1 MIANA
6 DPKANLAA
14 CADEVRAAIARVLDS
29 GRYILGPEVAAF
41 EREFAAW
48 LGCDSCVT
56 VANGTDAIELALR
69 AVGLRAGEGVVLP
82 ANTVSATIAAAI
94 AAADSNIENVE
105 YAERD
110 LAAATLLFAI
120 EVKNR
125 KHLADVIRRV
135 RRTGV
140 VSGAYR
146 YPL

>member
-1 MIANA
+1 MGYLSPGKGIVVHRTEC
-6 DPKANLAA
+6 PNLSELSKLPERRVEIEWDRDVQGDYRAELRI
-14 CADEVRAAIARVLDS
+14 EVINRPGVL
-29 GRYILGPEVAAF
+29 A
-41 EREFAAW
+41 
-48 LGCDSCVT
+48 T
-56 VANGTDAIELALR
+56 V
-69 AVGLRAGEGVVLP
+69 
-82 ANTVSATIAAAI
+82 AAAI